1 MSNTNNAY
9 ISDDKLNKFYFA
21 TFSVKIYH
29 MNRKIQY
36 EELPELTRN
45 HTSGILSNNL
55 TYDEYS
61 EDQHEPPVKSI
72 C

>member
-1 MSNTNNAY
+1 
-9 ISDDKLNKFYFA
+9 
-21 TFSVKIYH
+21 